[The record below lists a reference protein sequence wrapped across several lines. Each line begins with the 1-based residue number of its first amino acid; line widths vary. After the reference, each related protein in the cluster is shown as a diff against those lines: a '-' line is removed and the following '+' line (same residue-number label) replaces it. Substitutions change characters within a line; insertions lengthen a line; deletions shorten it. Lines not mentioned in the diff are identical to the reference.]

1 MSRRSIIA
9 LSLLVAGIIVLFWVN
24 LLVGSVDIPV
34 RDMFAILTGNGGV
47 KDSWRFIVME
57 SRLPQAM
64 TALLSGAALA
74 VSGLLLQTA
83 FHNPLAGP
91 DVFGINSGAG
101 LGVALVMLAFGG
113 SIAVATVSISGF
125 MAVMLAALAG
135 AMVVTAIIF
144 VCSSVVKDHVLL
156 LIIGIMIGYLASS
169 VVSLLNFFATEEGV
183 KSYMV
188 WGMGNFGGVS
198 MSQMPYFALTVILGL
213 ALSIVLVKPLNILL
227 LGENYARNL
236 GINIRF
242 VRNLLLLDTGL
253 LTAVVTAFCGPIA
266 FIGLAVPNIARM
278 LLVTDN
284 HRILIPGTMLAGSA
298 IALLCNV
305 LCCLPGEM
313 SIIPLNA
320 VTPIMGAPVIVYV
333 IFKARR

>member
-125 MAVMLAALAG
+125 MAVILAALAG

-144 VCSSVVKDHVLL
+144 VCSSIVKDHVLL

-278 LLVTDN
+278 LL
-284 HRILIPGTMLAGSA
+284 GSNNKSVVPLS
-298 IALLCNV
+298 ICGIERYVESYIIQALV
-305 LCCLPGEM
+305 
-313 SIIPLNA
+313 
-320 VTPIMGAPVIVYV
+320 
-333 IFKARR
+333 

>member
-1 MSRRSIIA
+1 
-9 LSLLVAGIIVLFWVN
+9 
-24 LLVGSVDIPV
+24 
-34 RDMFAILTGNGGV
+34 
-47 KDSWRFIVME
+47 
-57 SRLPQAM
+57 
-64 TALLSGAALA
+64 
-74 VSGLLLQTA
+74 
-83 FHNPLAGP
+83 
-91 DVFGINSGAG
+91 
-101 LGVALVMLAFGG
+101 
-113 SIAVATVSISGF
+113 
-125 MAVMLAALAG
+125 
-135 AMVVTAIIF
+135 
-144 VCSSVVKDHVLL
+144 
-156 LIIGIMIGYLASS
+156 MIGYLASS

-213 ALSIVLVKPLNILL
+213 ALSIALVKPLNILL

-298 IALLCNV
+298 IALLCNA